1 MKVAVLS
8 LVAALATLFLGYAYS
23 WTITPIVIGLTYAI
37 AALGV
42 SVMARAGQISFGH
55 AMYSCIS
62 AYTVAFLAR
71 AMPGTD
77 ALVLI
82 LAGVAASFVA
92 AIVIGLFV
100 VRYRGIFFGMLNLA
114 LSMVLFAL
122 LGKLYTLT
130 GGSDG
135 LRIVRPSMA
144 GVLME
149 RESFERALLVLTLV
163 LSMALA
169 WWVQR
174 YFRSGSGQA
183 LSAIKTNETRI
194 EYLGFSAYF
203 IMWKGYLLSAV
214 VVGFSGAILA
224 LMQGLVTPEI
234 GSWLRSGEFVFITI
248 LGGAGHAAG
257 AFLGAVGFETVKLV
271 SAAYFPGLWQFLL
284 GLTLILVIFMFPTG
298 FVGQIM
304 KRVATQKRDQARAQ
318 ARAND
323 TVAARVQANAQAS
336 VRN

>member
-1 MKVAVLS
+1 MKVPVLS
-8 LVAALATLFLGYAYS
+8 LLAALFTLFLGYTYS

-55 AMYSCIS
+55 AMFACIS
-62 AYTVAFLAR
+62 AYTVAFLAK
-71 AMPGTD
+71 AMPGLD

-82 LAGVAASFVA
+82 LAGVVASFVA
-92 AIVIGLFV
+92 AVVIGLFV

-135 LRIVRPSMA
+135 MRIVRPTMA
-144 GVLME
+144 GIVME
-149 RESFERALLVLTLV
+149 RESFERALLMLTLV
-163 LSMALA
+163 LSLVLA

-257 AFLGAVGFETVKLV
+257 AFLGAVGFESVKLV

-298 FVGQIM
+298 FVGQIT
-304 KRVATQKRDQARAQ
+304 KRIKSRERAQRRAQ
-318 ARAND
+318 APVQ
-323 TVAARVQANAQAS
+323 VAARN
-336 VRN
+336 

>member
-1 MKVAVLS
+1 MKVPVLS
-8 LVAALATLFLGYAYS
+8 VLAALFTLFLGYTYS

-55 AMYSCIS
+55 AMFACIS
-62 AYTVAFLAR
+62 AYTVAFLAKV
-71 AMPGTD
+71 MPGLD

-82 LAGVAASFVA
+82 LAGVVASFVA
-92 AIVIGLFV
+92 AVVIGLFV

-135 LRIVRPSMA
+135 MRIVRPTMA
-144 GVLME
+144 GIVME
-149 RESFERALLVLTLV
+149 RESFERALLVLTLM
-163 LSMALA
+163 LSLVLA

-257 AFLGAVGFETVKLV
+257 AFLGAVGFESVKLV

-298 FVGQIM
+298 FVGQIT
-304 KRVATQKRDQARAQ
+304 KRIRTRERAQRRAQ
-318 ARAND
+318 APLQA
-323 TVAARVQANAQAS
+323 AARN
-336 VRN
+336 